1 MKIGLAGAG
10 HLGKIH
16 LKCLLNT
23 KFEFAGFYDPD
34 PTVRKMIVETYS
46 VKSFDSLS
54 DLIDASDCI
63 DIVSPTVHHYEIA
76 KTCISRGKHVFIEKP
91 LTQSTKQAE
100 ELVKLSIE
108 YGVKVQVGHVER
120 YNPAIRSLKNIN
132 FKPKFIEGHRLAM
145 FNPRGTDVSVV
156 LDLMIHDIDIVLSM
170 VKDNIKDVRANG
182 VSIVSSTPDICNA
195 RIEFEGGAVANLTAS
210 RISMK
215 NMRKIRIFQEDAYI
229 SLDFLDKKAQVIKI
243 ENNIE
248 GDNFSGMTI
257 HTNDGLKRIIIETP
271 SIMQN
276 NAIEDELNDF
286 YESVV
291 NDAPLIVTIEDGYRA
306 LHLAQI
312 IQDKINENNV
322 EI

>member
-1 MKIGLAGAG
+1 MKIGLVGAG

-34 PTVRKMIVETYS
+34 PSVRKTIVETHS

-54 DLIDASDCI
+54 ELIDASDCI

-76 KTCISRGKHVFIEKP
+76 KTCISRFKHVFIEKP
-91 LTQSTKQAE
+91 LTESTKQAE
-100 ELVKLSIE
+100 ELVKLSKE

-156 LDLMIHDIDIVLSM
+156 LDLMIHDIDIVLSL

-229 SLDFLDKKAQVIKI
+229 SLDFLDKEAQVIKI

-248 GDNFSGMTI
+248 DDNFSGMTI

>member
-1 MKIGLAGAG
+1 LKIGLAGAG

-34 PTVRKMIVETYS
+34 PSVRKTIVETHS

-54 DLIDASDCI
+54 ELIDASDCI

-91 LTQSTKQAE
+91 LTESTKQAE
-100 ELVKLSIE
+100 ELVKLSKE

-229 SLDFLDKKAQVIKI
+229 SLDFLDKEAQVIKI

-248 GDNFSGMTI
+248 DDNFSGMTI

>member
-34 PTVRKMIVETYS
+34 PTVSKMIVETYS

-91 LTQSTKQAE
+91 LTESTKQAE

-108 YGVKVQVGHVER
+108 NGVKVQVGHVER

-229 SLDFLDKKAQVIKI
+229 SLDFLDKEAQVIKI

-276 NAIEDELNDF
+276 NAIEDELSDF

-306 LHLAQI
+306 LHLAHI

>member
-34 PTVRKMIVETYS
+34 PSVSKTIVETHS
-46 VKSFDSLS
+46 AKSFDSLS
-54 DLIDASDCI
+54 ELIDASDCI

-91 LTQSTKQAE
+91 LTESTKQAE
-100 ELVKLSIE
+100 ELVKLSKE

-229 SLDFLDKKAQVIKI
+229 SLDFLDKEAQVIKI

-248 GDNFSGMTI
+248 DDNFSGMTI

>member
-1 MKIGLAGAG
+1 MGAG

-34 PTVRKMIVETYS
+34 PSVRKTIVETHS

-54 DLIDASDCI
+54 ELIDASDCI

-76 KTCISRGKHVFIEKP
+76 KTCISRFKHVFIEKP
-91 LTQSTKQAE
+91 LTESTKQAE
-100 ELVKLSIE
+100 ELVKLSKE

-156 LDLMIHDIDIVLSM
+156 LDLMIHDIDIVLSL

-229 SLDFLDKKAQVIKI
+229 SLDFLDKEAQVIKI

-248 GDNFSGMTI
+248 DDNFSGMTI